1 MRYNN
6 MKKILTALMVFT
18 LSISVIGCSAD
29 QPVETNG
36 TTKTTEAS
44 GTTTETVE
52 NKEIEVGVAFY
63 PMKDILD
70 LIAEDMKEEGY
81 DLKVNEFTDY
91 QAPNNLLNNKEL
103 DANMIQHDYFLQS
116 FNEANDSE
124 LVTILPIYHATYAL
138 YSKEYTSLD
147 EIPNGAVITL
157 ADDATNRSRALYL
170 LGQAELLTFKD
181 NKTVGLTLEDIETN
195 PKNLKLDD
203 QVPLTSLAQKYA
215 ETGMAVMYPTYAKS
229 LELEGDEQR
238 LYVEKQDEVTENYA
252 ISLVSR
258 KDNQDS
264 PEIKALIKH
273 LTSDKVRQFLIDN
286 YGWASSPAF

>member
-1 MRYNN
+1 

-116 FNEANDSE
+116 FNEANNSD
-124 LVTILPIYHATYAL
+124 LVTIQPIYHATYAL
-138 YSKEYTSLD
+138 YSKDYTSID
-147 EIPNGAVITL
+147 EIPDGTVITL

-170 LGQAELLTFKD
+170 LGQAGLLTFKD

-203 QVPLTSLAQKYA
+203 QVPLTSLAQKYS

-238 LYVEKQDEVTENYA
+238 LYVEKQDEVTKNYA

-264 PEIKALIKH
+264 PEIQALIKH

>member
-1 MRYNN
+1 
-6 MKKILTALMVFT
+6 MKKILAALMVFT
-18 LSISVIGCSAD
+18 LSISAIGCSAN
-29 QPVETNG
+29 QPGETNG
-36 TTKTTEAS
+36 TTKTTEAT
-44 GTTTETVE
+44 GTTTETD
-52 NKEIEVGVAFY
+52 NKEVEVGVAFY

-70 LIAEDMKEEGY
+70 LIADDMKEDGY

-116 FNEANDSE
+116 FNEANDSV
-124 LVTILPIYHATYAL
+124 LVTIQPIYHATYAL
-138 YSKEYTSLD
+138 YSKEYTSID
-147 EIPNGAVITL
+147 EIPDGAVITL

-181 NKTVGLTLEDIETN
+181 NKTVGLTLEDIESN
-195 PKNLKLDD
+195 PKHLKLDD

-238 LYVEKQDEVTENYA
+238 LYVEKQDDVTKNYA

-286 YGWASSPAF
+286 YGWASYPAF